1 MSWRG
6 RSPSPSCAGRG
17 ERPADSEA
25 AISIAALL
33 PYVAL
38 AAAFVPYAAWL
49 FGTWAAL
56 SLEHTLTCILTLPMA
71 AGLAWIARDPDATA
85 EPAKG
90 LKWRVLLACGLAL
103 HGFALIS
110 GLSGLSGVG
119 LPLALAGVLL
129 RTHGEPSLERMALPI
144 AFLVFLLPLPW
155 LLHDAAALPA
165 QQASATVAF
174 LLLVLTP
181 MDVML
186 QGIYVY
192 TREFYVL
199 VNDTCSGLS
208 SACALVMLAMVA
220 AQLRRLPMRRALILI
235 GVVLPIGLLANG
247 GRIAFLLFMGHH
259 FGIEWASGLVH
270 DGSALLFFACAYVAL
285 FWGARR
291 LVDPPTHHSSPAMAA
306 SSAQENT
313 SPAA

>member
-1 MSWRG
+1 MAEGPLTRIL
-6 RSPSPSCAGRG
+6 PF
-17 ERPADSEA
+17 A
-25 AISIAALL
+25 AVAA
-33 PYVAL
+33 V
-38 AAAFVPYAAWL
+38 FSPYAAWL
-49 FGTWAAL
+49 WRTWAAL
-56 SLEHTLTCILTLPMA
+56 PLEHTLTCILTLPMA
-71 AGLAWIARDPDATA
+71 AGLAWIGRDPQATPD
-85 EPAKG
+85 PATG
-90 LKWRVLLACGLAL
+90 RAWIGLLAAGLILHVVAL
-103 HGFALIS
+103 LT
-110 GLSGLSGVG
+110 GLSGLSGPG

-129 RTHGEPSLERMALPI
+129 RTRGPASLQRMALPLG
-144 AFLVFLLPLPW
+144 FLIFLLPLPW

-192 TREFYVL
+192 TKEFYVL

-220 AQLRRLPMRRALILI
+220 GQLKRLPMRRALVLI
-235 GVVLPIGLLANG
+235 AVVLPIGLLANG
-247 GRIAFLLFMGHH
+247 ARIAFLLFMGHN
-259 FGIEWASGLVH
+259 FGIEWASGVVH
-270 DGSALLFFACAYVAL
+270 DLSALIFFAGAYVSL

-291 LVDPPTHHSSPAMAA
+291 LALPLVDQASPAIAA
-306 SSAQENT
+306 STAQENA

>member
-1 MSWRG
+1 
-6 RSPSPSCAGRG
+6 
-17 ERPADSEA
+17 
-25 AISIAALL
+25 LL

-38 AAAFVPYAAWL
+38 AVAFLPYVVWQYRIWGRL
-49 FGTWAAL
+49 P
-56 SLEHTLTCILTLPMA
+56 LEHTLTCILALPMA
-71 AGLAWIARDPDATA
+71 AGLAWIARDPEAVAAPDGGKAWRLMVIG
-85 EPAKG
+85 G
-90 LKWRVLLACGLAL
+90 LFLHAVALLT
-103 HGFALIS
+103 
-110 GLSGLSGVG
+110 GLSGLSGAG
-119 LPLALAGVLL
+119 LPLALAGVVL
-129 RTHGEPSLERMALPI
+129 RTEGTTCLQRMGLPI

-192 TREFYVL
+192 TKEFYVL

-220 AQLRRLPMRRALILI
+220 AQLRRLSMKRAAILI
-235 GVVLPIGLLANG
+235 VVVLPIGLVTNG
-247 GRIAFLLFMGHH
+247 ARIAFLLFMGHY
-259 FGIEWASGLVH
+259 FGIEWASGPVH
-270 DGSALLFFACAYVAL
+270 DGSALLFFSCAYVAL

-291 LVDPPTHHSSPAMAA
+291 LALPADDLTSAAITA
-306 SSAQENT
+306 SSTQEKT
-313 SPAA
+313 SPAV